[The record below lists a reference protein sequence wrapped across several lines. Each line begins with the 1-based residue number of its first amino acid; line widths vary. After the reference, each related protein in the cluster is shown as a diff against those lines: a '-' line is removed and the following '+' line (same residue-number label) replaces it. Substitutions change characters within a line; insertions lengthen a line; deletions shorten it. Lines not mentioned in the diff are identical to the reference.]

1 MVCQKPWQR
10 LRNFLFFLSK
20 PDLKWKLR
28 VLSKKVL
35 YSEKMFGKGIV
46 IAASTFGCNCLL
58 LILLKTF
65 LRQVLVCKISLI
77 YTEIDGINL
86 IIDYLNTEFPKTDFS
101 NKVSC
106 LTMVFVKSTSLEK
119 VSHNIWHKRYK

>member
-1 MVCQKPWQR
+1 
-10 LRNFLFFLSK
+10 
-20 PDLKWKLR
+20 
-28 VLSKKVL
+28 
-35 YSEKMFGKGIV
+35 MFGKGIDV
-46 IAASTFGCNCLL
+46 AASTFGGNCLL
-58 LILLKTF
+58 LIPLKTF